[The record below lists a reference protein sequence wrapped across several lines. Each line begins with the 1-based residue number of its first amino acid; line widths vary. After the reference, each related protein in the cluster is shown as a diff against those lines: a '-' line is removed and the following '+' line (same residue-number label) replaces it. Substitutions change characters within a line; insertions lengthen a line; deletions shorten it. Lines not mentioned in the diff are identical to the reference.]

1 MSDSTDTYSMDDFS
15 RELENPRLRAV
26 LAPAVY
32 HPTADRL
39 AQICE
44 RYRAEPGWR
53 MLGCRSGEEI
63 VGCLGLALGD
73 AGQATIR
80 HIAVAPGRRGHG
92 IGIAMIRHA
101 VATFAL
107 THLSAETG
115 HEAMDFYRACGFAI
129 QSLGELYPGTE
140 RFLCT
145 YTTGEDGIA
154 EAEGASGCAC
164 RVGAPFVAQA
174 AQALWQKP
182 QPRSRS
188 TAHVGTCRTGL

>member
-1 MSDSTDTYSMDDFS
+1 MSDPADIYSMVDFS
-15 RELENPRLRAV
+15 HELENQRLRTV

-32 HPTADRL
+32 HPTAERL

-80 HIAVAPGRRGHG
+80 HIAVTFDRRGQG
-92 IGIAMIRHA
+92 IGTALIRHA

-107 THLSAETG
+107 THLSAETDRD
-115 HEAMDFYRACGFAI
+115 AVDFYRACGFAI
-129 QSLGELYPGTE
+129 RSLGELYPGTE

-145 YTTGEDGIA
+145 YTA
-154 EAEGASGCAC
+154 SEA
-164 RVGAPFVAQA
+164 
-174 AQALWQKP
+174 LN
-182 QPRSRS
+182 
-188 TAHVGTCRTGL
+188 

>member
-1 MSDSTDTYSMDDFS
+1 MAGLPATYSIEDFG

-32 HPTADRL
+32 RPTAERL

-44 RYRAEPGWR
+44 RYRTEPGWR

-63 VGCLGLALGD
+63 VGCLGLSFGPAD
-73 AGQATIR
+73 QATIR
-80 HIAVAPGRRGHG
+80 HISVAPDRRERG
-92 IGIAMIRHA
+92 IGSAMIRYT

-107 THLSAETG
+107 IHLSAETDRDAV
-115 HEAMDFYRACGFAI
+115 EFYRKCGFAV

-145 YTTGEDGIA
+145 YL
-154 EAEGASGCAC
+154 
-164 RVGAPFVAQA
+164 A
-174 AQALWQKP
+174 AH
-182 QPRSRS
+182 S
-188 TAHVGTCRTGL
+188 TKHP